1 VGGVTRAQAS
11 GSLEHVPVV
20 HLDHVDST
28 NTEAMRRIAIGV
40 TEPLWI
46 RADQQTAGKG
56 RAGRRWVSETGNF
69 YGSLVLP
76 LDVPRQ
82 AVSQLSLV
90 VGVAVVDALVS
101 VAGAIPGL
109 RLKWPNDL
117 LVGTG
122 KLAGILP
129 ESTTTRDGRLVV
141 VLGIGINLLNPPA
154 NVGRP
159 VAGLTSGLTSGQTSG
174 HIDPAAMIAPLSH
187 WLSHWISIWSGG
199 ENFRA
204 VREAWLARAGDLGEA
219 INVNTG
225 AGPVGGTYCG
235 LDDDGALLMQLPNSV
250 VRRVTFGDVMLAG
263 EG

>member
-1 VGGVTRAQAS
+1 VGPVTRGQIGNLAQ
-11 GSLEHVPVV
+11 VPVE
-20 HLDHVDST
+20 HLASVDST
-28 NTEAMRRIAIGV
+28 NTEAMRRIAAGDCG
-40 TEPLWI
+40 PLWI

-56 RAGRRWVSETGNF
+56 RSGRRWVSETGNF
-69 YGSLVLP
+69 YGSLILP

-90 VGVAVVDALVS
+90 VGVAVFDALVT
-101 VAGAIPGL
+101 VAGAAIPGL

-117 LVGTG
+117 LIGTG
-122 KLAGILP
+122 KLVGILP
-129 ESTTTRDGRLVV
+129 ESTTTRDGQLVV

-154 NVGRP
+154 HVGRA
-159 VAGLTSGLTSGQTSG
+159 VAGLKSGPLA
-174 HIDPAAMIAPLSH
+174 PAAMIAPLSH
-187 WLSHWISIWSGG
+187 WLSHWIGIWSGS

-204 VREAWLARAGDLGEA
+204 VKEAWLVRAGDLGEA

-225 AGPVGGTYCG
+225 AGPVGGTYQG
-235 LDDDGALLMQLPNSV
+235 LDDDGALLMRLPDGV